1 MLGFSVY
8 GQVRLAGPTRKIKM
22 FTGIVAG
29 TSPIINI
36 EQKDI
41 VRSLTL
47 NLEGFVMGLEI
58 GASVS
63 LDGVCMTVVSIDG
76 NLVTFDAIEETL
88 NRTTIGKLGVGSLVN
103 IERSLKMG
111 DELGGHIISGHVLTT
126 AKILQIVNKGEG
138 IDMMIENPPEVNQYI
153 LEKGYI
159 SIDGM
164 SLTIGKVSEDNFS
177 LHIIPETL
185 RITTIGHKNVGDYVN
200 IEIDSR
206 TQAIV
211 DTIRKSMEVKK

>member
-1 MLGFSVY
+1 MLGFSDY

-138 IDMMIENPPEVNQYI
+138 IDMMIESPPEVNQYI